1 MSAPVAQEELPI
13 LESIIN
19 IRNRLTALKKNRGE
33 YIKASDVY
41 VLYQAIVKQGSSG
54 PFLFASGL
62 ELTRILPCFLYH
74 FLEFSDALVTRLN
87 EVRDD
92 HTTYNNR
99 LDTTLADVFNLL
111 SLFFL
116 TIGKTRECP
125 ATYSQIASIRQIL
138 DHMNESGIYNESDL
152 APFHRRVAELR
163 SIVHQDA
170 ESGKHP
176 EAMTTLL
183 ERQLNECDNVLKS
196 LQDSLSVL
204 SPELIPIH
212 ERLVNIR
219 RQLVALAAK
228 ETAAQAALN
237 AATKAAA
244 ESGRQIETKV
254 PCPAEQPAEADTEAE
269 SKTPTKDQPNPEP
282 AFMPKIK
289 AELKPLVEE
298 LRKIDSKRVD
308 GKFMGPG
315 GTFPASQAVCSS
327 LLEECF
333 DIVQEIRAQDES
345 KNVASSLKPIYDRL
359 TEIRRELESLV
370 LTHRWSLRETDL
382 WNYSLSLQEIDNMRI
397 DGKFVDAE
405 GNRPAGQYVLLYLL
419 RRCYGLIYR
428 LLSSSEPVSEELMP
442 IANKLSTVKKCL
454 NEVLKY
460 GGPFSPRDLY
470 PYQLALHQIDS
481 MRKDG
486 KFVGIDGSIPEGQGI
501 LMAHLNECHEL
512 LEMLKQ
518 RMDEGDEDE
527 DLDEDY
533 TFESGSGSE
542 EEED

>member
-1 MSAPVAQEELPI
+1 MAAPVAQEELPI
-13 LESIIN
+13 LEAIIN

-33 YIKASDVY
+33 YIKASDVNN
-41 VLYQAIVKQGSSG
+41 LYQQIVKQ
-54 PFLFASGL
+54 
-62 ELTRILPCFLYH
+62 
-74 FLEFSDALVTRLN
+74 VTRLN

-92 HTTYNNR
+92 HTIYNNR

-111 SLFFL
+111 SLFYL

-125 ATYSQIASIRQIL
+125 ATYSQIASMRQIL

-152 APFHRRVAELR
+152 APFHRRIAELR
-163 SIVHQDA
+163 QIVQQDA

-176 EAMTTLL
+176 VAMTTLL
-183 ERQLNECDNVLKS
+183 ERQLNECDNVLRG

-228 ETAAQAALN
+228 ETASQAA
-237 AATKAAA
+237 AARAAA
-244 ESGRQIETKV
+244 E
-254 PCPAEQPAEADTEAE
+254 EASAKGPIIKPRALAQSRAPTEESQDSEME
-269 SKTPTKDQPNPEP
+269 SKTPTKDVPNPEP
-282 AFMPKIK
+282 VPAPRVK
-289 AELKPLVEE
+289 AELKPLIEE

-315 GTFPASQAVCSS
+315 GTFPPSQAICSS

-333 DIVQEIRAQDES
+333 EIVQEIRALDES
-345 KNVASSLKPIYDRL
+345 KNVSSSLKPIYDRL

-370 LTHRWSLRETDL
+370 MTHRWSLRETDL
-382 WNYSLSLQEIDNMRI
+382 WNYSLSLQEIDKMRV

-405 GNRPAGQYVLLYLL
+405 GHAPVGQYVLLYLL

-486 KFVGIDGSIPEGQGI
+486 KFVGVDGTIPEGQGI
-501 LMAHLNECHEL
+501 VMAHLNECHEL

-518 RMDEGDEDE
+518 RMDEGQDDEDE
-527 DLDEDY
+527 DYDEDSY
-533 TFESGSGSE
+533 TFESGSESE
-542 EEED
+542 DEEPAQH